1 MLFTVQMEQ
10 LFYSAN
16 TLIEQEELQTGEH
29 SFNDRVNRALVLSP
43 LTDPTHFYSLHQ
55 YYTAVLLDSVT
66 TNNTKLRAHMIQTT
80 ERGAQSDSLLRSS
93 EHQSPPWTKLGV
105 NPPYK
110 PTDPE
115 EELIHFQPLDA
126 QYAYSESKHYP
137 SRPVSNAEWESVQ
150 RVFESVVRSQVAH
163 GLMLNES
170 TVTLGGS
177 LKRTDPQRGTDYF
190 LEVVEKEK
198 EGFVNTKFLHG
209 LRELLPFEIISLSA
223 ADYESTKVN
232 FVVATPSVSRGFQRF
247 IMSFENSFLA
257 RDPMELVG
265 MLVIMYSDEVFKT
278 YDKDLFAVSTLVT
291 LYRNK
296 YPKADMRMISTRK
309 KYSRTEMLQVASR
322 EYPSYELLFL
332 ADIHIDFSTQFL
344 ERCRM
349 NTIENKQVYFPAVF
363 NPYDPAEFYK
373 DKILYPYATKFHLSE
388 ERGSWMQDSF
398 HLACIYNYDLMKVL
412 DRELEGVDEKEGG
425 ADKEWSLIDH
435 FIQQQQLIIF
445 KSVEPGL
452 VHLWQD
458 SCKDVEVGSHEQK
471 MCLQLEKT
479 LSEPIH

>member
-1 MLFTVQMEQ
+1 MKE

-16 TLIEQEELQTGEH
+16 TLTEQEELQTGEH
-29 SFNDRVNRALVLSP
+29 SFKDDIERSIVLSP
-43 LTDPTHFYSLHQ
+43 LTNPEHFYNLHRH
-55 YYTAVLLDSVT
+55 YTAALLDSVS

-80 ERGAQSDSLLRSS
+80 ERGAESDSLLRSS
-93 EHQSPPWTKLGV
+93 EHQSPAWTKLGV

-115 EELIHFQPLDA
+115 EELVHFQPLDA
-126 QYAYSESKHYP
+126 HFTYSESKHYP
-137 SRPVSNAEWESVQ
+137 SRTVSDVEQKSVD
-150 RVFESVVRSQVAH
+150 RVFQAVLRSQIAH
-163 GLMLNES
+163 GHISNDS
-170 TVTLGGS
+170 TVTLGTS

-190 LEVVEKEK
+190 FEVTEKEK
-198 EGFVNTKFLHG
+198 EGFVSKKFLHG
-209 LRELLPFEIISLSA
+209 LQELLPVQVTSLSA
-223 ADYESTKVN
+223 ADYKSTKVN

-257 RDPMELVG
+257 RQPMEVVG
-265 MLVIMYSDEVFKT
+265 MLVIMYSDGVFRT
-278 YDKDLFAVSTLVT
+278 YDKDLFAVSTLIA

-296 YPKADMRMISTRK
+296 YPEADLRLISTK
-309 KYSRTEMLQVASR
+309 EKYSRTQMLKTASR

-373 DKILYPYATKFHLSE
+373 DKILYPYATKFHISE

-412 DRELEGVDEKEGG
+412 DREGEDNE
-425 ADKEWSLIDH
+425 DWSLVDH
-435 FIQQQQLIIF
+435 SIEQQQLTIF
-445 KSVEPGL
+445 RSVEPGL

-458 SCKDVEVGSHEQK
+458 SCKEVETGSREEK
-471 MCLQLEKT
+471 LCLQLEKT
-479 LSEPIH
+479 QENLD